1 MDKTK
6 KLIIAVLSV
15 LLVLSIA
22 AAAITSA
29 KSSGKLSSGNYK
41 TDDSILN
48 DFMTQKTN
56 RFITD
61 YPLVQTQQ
69 KGLFYQASPD
79 GKIEYYKYT
88 DGAFIGVEEGVKKK
102 TVKFECSYQKLSID
116 VYYLK
121 TEVGTVGYGLFCTS
135 QESNVKLLSYVFVR
149 LMDCPAAFKNA
160 AKTNYVLLVSRNPK
174 EAYKADKSYSEMY
187 SYNLETNTAVLIV
200 SQRDRTVQED
210 GTVNEGWTIFTDS
223 SVNSAKKHD
232 LFASTRINDAKA
244 EKPLYCVMTVANSRA
259 GKKNEAATVTN
270 CVSYEIRE
278 KDGNYFCFA
287 STDKGFDLVKNGDK
301 KKPLKSF
308 EGSFSDYAVSGDWIF
323 DKVNAELTCITTG
336 ESVSLQKNHY
346 ENLAGFAANETG
358 DKFVFFIDE
367 EVQALIMFDK
377 IENSEQ
383 IIANEGW
390 FDRGIPNFCF
400 INADSYMFSNYDSSS
415 ESENTMADTVVNF

>member
-1 MDKTK
+1 MEKSK
-6 KLIIAVLSV
+6 KIIIAVLAV
-15 LLVLSIA
+15 LLVIGIA
-22 AAAITSA
+22 AVAITSSMSGK
-29 KSSGKLSSGNYK
+29 KSSSSDYK
-41 TDDSILN
+41 TDSDVLN
-48 DFMTQKTN
+48 EFISEKTN
-56 RFITD
+56 NFETQ

-69 KGLFYQASPD
+69 KNLFYEAAPD
-79 GKIEYYKYT
+79 GTIKYYKFDGNTFKEVT
-88 DGAFIGVEEGVKKK
+88 DGVKKK
-102 TVKFECSYQKLSID
+102 TVKFECSYQKLSVD

-121 TEVGTVGYGLFCTS
+121 TEAGTVGYGLFCTA

-149 LMDCPAAFKNA
+149 LMDCPTAFKSA
-160 AKTNYVLLVSRNPK
+160 AKTNYVLLVSRNAA

-187 SYNLETNTAVLIV
+187 SYNMDTNTAVLVV

-223 SVNSAKKHD
+223 SLNAAKKHD

-244 EKPLYCVMTVANSRA
+244 ENPLYCVMTVANSRA

-308 EGSFSDYAVSGDWIF
+308 EGSFSDYSVSGDWIF
-323 DKVNAELTCITTG
+323 DKANAELTCITTG
-336 ESVSLQKNHY
+336 ETVSLKKNNY

-358 DKFVFFIDE
+358 DKFVFFIDGE
-367 EVQALIMFDK
+367 TQALIMFDK
-377 IENSEQ
+377 IENTEQ
-383 IIANEGW
+383 IFAKEYW
-390 FDRGIPNFCF
+390 FDMGTLNFCF
-400 INADSYMFSNYDSSS
+400 TGESCLFSNCDVLDSANP
-415 ESENTMADTVVNF
+415 NTNTVVKF